1 MLGFSLSVRPTARAI
16 RRNIILVVFM
26 AQDPTIPLPSISIRP
41 EAIAWREAFWQRHS
55 LTHGRVLVIAPGSGA
70 VAKNWPENHFSAV
83 AEWWRD
89 RMNGSVVVLVG
100 PVEEERGGF
109 TALGSHG
116 LTLHNL
122 DLAKAA
128 ALLAGSSLYLA
139 TTAASRI
146 LRRPPVHTQLR
157 CSARPI
163 RASGRRAVA
172 RYPS

>member
-1 MLGFSLSVRPTARAI
+1 MGGCWS
-16 RRNIILVVFM
+16 
-26 AQDPTIPLPSISIRP
+26 
-41 EAIAWREAFWQRHS
+41 
-55 LTHGRVLVIAPGSGA
+55 IAPGSGA

-109 TALGSHG
+109 TALSSHG

-128 ALLAGSSLYLA
+128 ALLERQFSIRWQRQWHH
-139 TTAASRI
+139 ASRGGH
-146 LRRPPVHTQLR
+146 RYTDSCAVRSFRSAPVGA
-157 CSARPI
+157 ARSQGIHLEP
-163 RASGRRAVA
+163 A
-172 RYPS
+172 